1 MRSKR
6 SLWFITMV
14 LFLGAMLG
22 TLVGELIGFLLPDGV
37 AKQFFFLGIKP
48 GFEPFTLNMLMF
60 SITLGIKLQL
70 NALSALGIGLAVY
83 LLRWVLN

>member
-22 TLVGELIGFLLPDGV
+22 TLAAELIGFLLPDGV

-48 GFEPFTLNMLMF
+48 GFEPVTLDLLMF
-60 SITLGIKLQL
+60 SITFGLKLNL
-70 NALSALGIGLAVY
+70 NALSALGIGIAVY

>member
-22 TLVGELIGFLLPDGV
+22 TLLGQVIGLLLPDGV
-37 AKQFFFLGIKP
+37 AKQFFFLGPKIGFDPVTLDLLLFSFTFGVKIK
-48 GFEPFTLNMLMF
+48 
-60 SITLGIKLQL
+60 L
-70 NALSALGIGLAVY
+70 NALGAIGIGVAVY

>member
-22 TLVGELIGFLLPDGV
+22 TLAGELIGFLLPDGV

-48 GFEPFTLNMLMF
+48 GFAPFTLDMLMF

-70 NALSALGIGLAVY
+70 NALSALGIGVAVY